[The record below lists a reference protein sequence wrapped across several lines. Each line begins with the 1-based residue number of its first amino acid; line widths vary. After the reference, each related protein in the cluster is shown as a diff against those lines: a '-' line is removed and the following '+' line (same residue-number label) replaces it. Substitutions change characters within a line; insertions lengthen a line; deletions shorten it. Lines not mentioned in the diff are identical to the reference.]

1 MTKRAFLVVV
11 PALLA
16 ITFAIPQSVQAHVI
30 FCDDFE
36 SYALNTYPAP
46 PWTNMFSGFSGY
58 VTDEQANTPTQ
69 SYRSESR
76 PNWAR
81 WDYVTLAIPDHVI
94 YEAAVYLTAEGRGGA
109 VGFGFMQPGTT
120 NTGRWANAVYFG
132 NDGNIYF
139 STQTAGSTLLGSWT
153 PGMWYKVG
161 VKIDYENLLANV
173 YINYALVGE
182 NVPADPKVLPASVWG
197 VEIPLDQF
205 GMFGQNFSGAGTSV
219 IYYDD
224 MCVRP
229 YVPVPVEESSWGRI
243 KAMFND

>member
-1 MTKRAFLVVV
+1 MTKRVFLLAV

-16 ITFAIPQSVQAHVI
+16 ITFAIPQSAGAHVI

-36 SYALNTYPAP
+36 GYELNTYPSP
-46 PWTNMFSGFSGY
+46 PWINMFSGASGY
-58 VTDEQANTPTQ
+58 VTDEQSNTPTK
-69 SYRSESR
+69 SYRSESL

-109 VGFGFMQPGTT
+109 VGFGFVQPGTT

-132 NDGNIYF
+132 NDGTIYF
-139 STQTAGSTLLGSWT
+139 STQTAGSTVLGNWI
-153 PGMWYKVG
+153 PGIWYKVG
-161 VKIDYENLLANV
+161 VKIDYENQVADV
-173 YINYALVGE
+173 YINYVLVGD

-197 VEIPLDQF
+197 IEIPLDQF
-205 GMFGQNFSGAGTSV
+205 GMFGQNFYDGGTSV

-243 KAMFND
+243 KAMFRD